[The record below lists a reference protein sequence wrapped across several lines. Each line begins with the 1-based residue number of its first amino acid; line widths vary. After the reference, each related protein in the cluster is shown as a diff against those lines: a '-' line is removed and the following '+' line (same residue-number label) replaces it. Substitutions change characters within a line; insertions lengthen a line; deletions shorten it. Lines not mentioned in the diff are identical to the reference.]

1 MAKTELH
8 KLLSVVDPKL
18 VVSFDTKTG
27 TIYIGGQRADAQRLA
42 NLKSEAAFFEESDLW
57 NILNQTI
64 RELAQ
69 RAMFVDGKTLE
80 DMQKGR
86 SMLFLLDTQKKI
98 VETFKA
104 FIPRTEPQNPRRP

>member
-1 MAKTELH
+1 MASKELH

-18 VVSFDTKTG
+18 VVSFDSKAG
-27 TIYIGGQRADAQRLA
+27 AIYIGGERADAQRLA
-42 NLKSEAAFFEESDLW
+42 NLKAEADFFMESDLW

-86 SMLFLLDTQKKI
+86 SMLYLLDTQKKI
-98 VETFKA
+98 VDTFKA
-104 FIPRTEPQNPRRP
+104 FVHRPEQQTTRRP